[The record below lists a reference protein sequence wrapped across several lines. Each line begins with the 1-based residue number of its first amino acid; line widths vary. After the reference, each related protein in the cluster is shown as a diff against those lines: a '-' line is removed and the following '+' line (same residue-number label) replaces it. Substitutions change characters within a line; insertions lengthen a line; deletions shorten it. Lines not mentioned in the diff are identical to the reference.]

1 MVRNYVNTFIGVAPD
16 CPVSRAVVPSSKRDR
31 KSIPQIEYELLA
43 ASPYEFTQEE
53 LLFAVHVRR
62 EGVGG
67 SELKARRAAMWEE
80 FFGKPRAC
88 LRASMLPKKF
98 GWGLH
103 FDAEG
108 RIALVPVGSGEY
120 QAFANGKDGITVVTA
135 MRNKRA

>member
-1 MVRNYVNTFIGVAPD
+1 MNYYDTFIRVAAD
-16 CPVSRAVVPSSKRDR
+16 CPVSEAVVPTGRRDE
-31 KSIPQIEYELLA
+31 KSIPQIEYELL
-43 ASPYEFTQEE
+43 SENPYTFTQEE

-62 EGVGG
+62 QGVGG
-67 SELKARRAAMWEE
+67 TDLTARRAALWGE

-88 LRASMLPKKF
+88 LRASMLPKKY

-108 RIALVPVGSGEY
+108 RIALVPVESKEY
-120 QAFANGKDGITVVTA
+120 GTLADGKGVATVVAA

>member
-1 MVRNYVNTFIGVAPD
+1 MVRNYVNTFIRVAPD

-31 KSIPQIEYELLA
+31 KSIPRIEYELLA

-62 EGVGG
+62 EGIGG
-67 SELKARRAAMWEE
+67 GELKARRTAMWEE

-108 RIALVPVGSGEY
+108 RIALVPVESDEY
-120 QAFANGKDGITVVTA
+120 QGLVNGKDGITVVTA
-135 MRNKRA
+135 MRNRRA

>member
-1 MVRNYVNTFIGVAPD
+1 MMNYSNTFIRVALD
-16 CPVSRAVVPSSKRDR
+16 CPVREAVVPTSRR
-31 KSIPQIEYELLA
+31 VEKSIPQVEYELLA
-43 ASPYEFTQEE
+43 GNPYTFTQEE

-62 EGVGG
+62 QGVG
-67 SELKARRAAMWEE
+67 EADLKPRRAALWEE

-88 LRASMLPKKF
+88 LRASMLPKRY

-108 RIALVPVGSGEY
+108 RVALVAMESKEY
-120 QAFANGKDGITVVTA
+120 RALAEGKGVATVLTA

>member
-1 MVRNYVNTFIGVAPD
+1 MRNYYNTFIRVAPD
-16 CPVSRAVVPSSKRDR
+16 CPVSEAVVPTGRR
-31 KSIPQIEYELLA
+31 EEKSIPQIEYELLA
-43 ASPYEFTQEE
+43 GNPYTFTQEE

-62 EGVGG
+62 QGIGEAD
-67 SELKARRAAMWEE
+67 LKARRAALGEA

-88 LRASMLPKKF
+88 LRASMLPKRY

-108 RIALVPVGSGEY
+108 RIALVAGQSAEY
-120 QAFANGKDGITVVTA
+120 RSLAQGKGVATVLTA

>member
-1 MVRNYVNTFIGVAPD
+1 MMNYYDTFIRVAPD
-16 CPVSRAVVPSSKRDR
+16 CPVSEAVVPTGRR
-31 KSIPQIEYELLA
+31 EEKSIPQIEYELLA
-43 ASPYEFTQEE
+43 ENPYTFTQEE

-62 EGVGG
+62 QGVGEG
-67 SELKARRAAMWEE
+67 DLKARRAALWEE

-88 LRASMLPKKF
+88 LRASMLPKKY

-108 RIALVPVGSGEY
+108 RIALVPVESEEY
-120 QAFANGKDGITVVTA
+120 RAFVAGKGVATVLAA

>member
-1 MVRNYVNTFIGVAPD
+1 MNYVNTFIQAAPD
-16 CPVSRAVVPSSKRDR
+16 CPVSRSVVPNSKRE
-31 KSIPQIEYELLA
+31 KKPIPRIEYESLA

-53 LLFAVHVRR
+53 LQFAVHAHR

-67 SELKARRAAMWEE
+67 SELKARRAAMWKE

-88 LRASMLPKKF
+88 LRASMLPKRY

-108 RIALVPVGSGEY
+108 RIALVPVESDEY
-120 QAFANGKDGITVVTA
+120 QEFVNGKDGINVLTA